1 MAPLAMSQLF
11 DQPSISATLRRVSR
25 PARYTG
31 GEWGSIRKPWEEASI
46 RICLAYPHTYEN
58 GVLRPSVNSAYSTL
72 NVLPDVLV
80 ERVFAPWPDLV
91 VALRA
96 SGEIMR
102 SLESQR
108 PVGQFDVVAM
118 CYPDELSG
126 PAILEML
133 DLAGVPVDAIDRE
146 RRHPLVVGWEEEP
159 RNPEPLVPFLDA
171 YLLGDVEAAMNGV
184 IGTLREHSGTEP
196 NGRPVRHEILGEL
209 ARQPGIY
216 VPRTDDSD
224 TRTKRTGP
232 PVKEV
237 GALEVVERV
246 DWRDLDPAPH
256 GYVVPH
262 LQAMPDRPTVEVS
275 RGCPPD
281 CEWRRLGVHLGS
293 SRSRV
298 TETVIETLREMV
310 RSTGFQEVALG
321 GTCLHDRA
329 DGVPLVGAARDASRE
344 ARAHLRL
351 PPLAPAV
358 GSAEIIQTL
367 HDEKENITIGPVV
380 IGAQSDREWEEAMAG
395 AIADGSARD
404 VLGNVRVTVA
414 LGHPK
419 ATTDATARDQ
429 AELARWIRSLPA
441 TRGQLR
447 VGILFFVPRAFAPM
461 ERAPQLDRA
470 GLVDQATALRG
481 AFGRKVSVSMT
492 REVGVAQV
500 EAAIA
505 RGGREVSEVIRHAWK
520 LGQYLDG
527 AAEPESDGLWRL
539 AFDQAGVDLEKG
551 ATRRF
556 SDAEALPWDH
566 LEG

>member
-1 MAPLAMSQLF
+1 M
-11 DQPSISATLRRVSR
+11 
-25 PARYTG
+25 
-31 GEWGSIRKPWEEASI
+31 
-46 RICLAYPHTYEN
+46 
-58 GVLRPSVNSAYSTL
+58 
-72 NVLPDVLV
+72 
-80 ERVFAPWPDLV
+80 
-91 VALRA
+91 
-96 SGEIMR
+96 
-102 SLESQR
+102 
-108 PVGQFDVVAM
+108 
-118 CYPDELSG
+118 
-126 PAILEML
+126 
-133 DLAGVPVDAIDRE
+133 
-146 RRHPLVVGWEEEP
+146 VGWEEEP
-159 RNPEPLVPFLDA
+159 RNPEPLAPFLDA
-171 YLLGDVEAAMNGV
+171 YLLGDVEAAMDGV
-184 IGTLREHSGTEP
+184 IATLRAHSGIGS
-196 NGRPVRHEILGEL
+196 NGRPARHEILGEL

-216 VPRTDDSD
+216 VPRMDDSD
-224 TRTKRTGP
+224 AGATRMGP
-232 PVKEV
+232 PIKEV
-237 GALEVVERV
+237 GAPVAVKRVV
-246 DWRDLDPAPH
+246 WRDLDPVPH

-281 CEWRRLGVHLGS
+281 CEWHRLGLHLGS
-293 SRSRV
+293 SRSRA

-321 GTCLHDRA
+321 GTCLHDRT
-329 DGVPLVGAARDASRE
+329 DGVLLVGAARDASRE

-351 PPLAPAV
+351 PPLVPAV

-380 IGAQSDREWEEAMAG
+380 IGAQSDGEWREALAG

-414 LGHPK
+414 LGHPRGT
-419 ATTDATARDQ
+419 ADATARDQ

-447 VGILFFVPRAFAPM
+447 VGVSFFVPRAFTPL

-470 GLVDQATALRG
+470 ELVDQETALRG

-520 LGQYLDG
+520 LGQYLQG
-527 AAEPESDGLWRL
+527 AVEPESDGLWRL

-556 SDAEALPWDH
+556 SDTEFLPWDH